1 MQFCLLDRITQLEPG
16 KAITAVKNLSL
27 AEEYLADHFPRA
39 PVMPGVMMLQSLVE
53 AASWLIRAGE
63 DFAHSLVVLR
73 EARSVKFANFVD
85 PGKQLQLEVQLVQS
99 QGNHYTVKGK
109 GLVDGSTAL
118 SAKLVL
124 WSGSLAQ
131 QDPHQAATDQF
142 LCSRLRQ
149 QFQLLLQRSDPE
161 TSGKT

>member
-1 MQFCLLDRITQLEPG
+1 MQFCLLDQITHLEPG

-53 AASWLIRAGE
+53 AASWMIRAGE
-63 DFAHSLVVLR
+63 DFAHCLVVLR

-85 PGKQLQLEVQLVQS
+85 PGKQLQLTAEVVRTET
-99 QGNHYTVKGK
+99 NRYTVKGK
-109 GLVDGSTAL
+109 GLVDGATAL
-118 SAKLVL
+118 SATLVL

-131 QDPHQAATDQF
+131 QEPLQAATDRF
-142 LCSRLRQ
+142 LCSQLRQ
-149 QFQLLLQRSDPE
+149 QFHLLTRSLQQE
-161 TSGKT
+161 TAD

>member
-1 MQFCLLDRITQLEPG
+1 MQFCLLDQITHLEPG

-39 PVMPGVMMLQSLVE
+39 PVMPGVLMLQGLVE

-63 DFAHSLVVLR
+63 DFARSLVVLR

-85 PGKQLQLEVQLVQS
+85 PGKQLELRAEVVRAEE
-99 QGNHYTVKGK
+99 NRYTVKGK
-109 GLVDGSTAL
+109 GTVDGTTAV

-124 WSGSLAQ
+124 CSRSLAEA
-131 QDPHQAATDQF
+131 DPTLAATDRF
-142 LCSRLRQ
+142 LLSRLRQ
-149 QFQLLLQRSDPE
+149 QFQLLTRTLNQE
-161 TSGKT
+161 TPC

>member
-1 MQFCLLDRITQLEPG
+1 MQFCLLDQITHLEPG
-16 KAITAVKNLSL
+16 KAIAAVKNLSL

-53 AASWLIRAGE
+53 AASWMIRAGE

-85 PGKQLQLEVQLVQS
+85 PGKQLQLTAEVVRQEE
-99 QGNHYTVKGK
+99 NRYTVKGK
-109 GLVDGSTAL
+109 GQVDGTTAL

-131 QDPHQAATDQF
+131 REPLLAVTDRF
-142 LCSRLRQ
+142 LCSQLRQ
-149 QFQLLLQRSDPE
+149 QFRLLTRTLEPE
-161 TSGKT
+161 PSG